1 MIYISDDLVDSLID
15 IIQVSGK
22 IVLSYYGKSEK
33 KIKFKTDNTPITEA
47 DTQTNKYICDKLSE
61 KFPDIPIISEEGYG
75 FKDKENSDYFFLV
88 DPLDGTKEFI
98 NGTDEFT
105 INIALIK
112 NKKPVIGVI
121 NVPSKEQLYWTDGS
135 KSFLRDK
142 DNANKILKTTHLDKK
157 NMIIEVSKS
166 HLDHETLKFINE
178 FNTKKLIRSGSSIKL
193 CNIASGKST
202 IYPRFGNTME
212 WDIAAGHAI
221 LSNSG
226 GQIFDKKGNILKY
239 CKKEYRNH
247 GFIAIS
253 QEKIENSIL
262 ETVRNL

>member
-15 IIQVSGK
+15 IIQVSGE
-22 IVLSYYGKSEK
+22 IVLGYYGKSKK

-47 DTQTNKYICDKLSE
+47 DTKTNKYICKKLSE
-61 KFPDIPIISEEGYG
+61 KFPDVPIISEEGYG
-75 FKDKENSDYFFLV
+75 FQDIDNRDYFFLV

-135 KSFLRDK
+135 KSFLKDK
-142 DNANKILKTTHLDKK
+142 DNAKKIIKTRKFDKE

-166 HLDHETLKFINE
+166 HLDHKTLKFINE
-178 FNTKKLIRSGSSIKL
+178 FNTNKLIKSGSSIKL
-193 CNIASGKST
+193 CNIASGKSS
-202 IYPRFGNTME
+202 IYPRFGSTME

-226 GQIFDKKGNILKY
+226 GQIFDEKGNILKY
-239 CKKEYRNH
+239 CKKGYRNR

-253 QEKIENSIL
+253 QKKISNSIF